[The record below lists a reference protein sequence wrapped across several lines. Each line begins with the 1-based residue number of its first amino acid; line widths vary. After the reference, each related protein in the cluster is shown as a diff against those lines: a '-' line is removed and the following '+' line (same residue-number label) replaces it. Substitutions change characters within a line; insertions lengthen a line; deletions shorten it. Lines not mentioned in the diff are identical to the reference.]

1 MIRIGV
7 INAVVVAVALVA
19 TAPVQAQRATLAERV
34 AQLEQQANPPGERQ
48 QALDTLNR
56 INELQS
62 ELAMLRGQVEQ
73 LRFELQEMQG
83 RNRDQYLDLDSRI
96 ERLQG
101 GGRPSDASD
110 AGGGFEDAGESP
122 MEAPDLGRTSQAG
135 SPQVGTQVDVAGTG
149 PDLGEAP
156 LGDPADER
164 TAYEAGFDALKDGR
178 YAESARR
185 FQAFIEAYP
194 DGQYAANAWYW
205 LGESYYVTQ
214 NFELA
219 QDAFQSLLRQHPD
232 SAKAPDALLKL
243 GYCQYELNDWD
254 AAQATLGQ
262 VVERY
267 PDTTVARLAQGR
279 LRALM
284 LESR

>member
-34 AQLEQQANPPGERQ
+34 AQLEQQANPSGDRQ

-56 INELQS
+56 INELQA
-62 ELAMLRGQVEQ
+62 ELAILRGQVEQ
-73 LRFELQEMQG
+73 LRFEQQEMQ
-83 RNRDQYLDLDSRI
+83 RRSRDQYIDLDSRI

-101 GGRPSDASD
+101 GTPSDGAIE
-110 AGGGFEDAGESP
+110 AGGDRDDVP
-122 MEAPDLGRTSQAG
+122 MEGPELGRSSQAP
-135 SPQVGTQVDVAGTG
+135 SPQVGTQVDIAGEQPG
-149 PDLGEAP
+149 AP
-156 LGDPADER
+156 IGDPADER
-164 TAYEAGFDALKDGR
+164 AAYEAGFDALKDGR

-185 FQAFIEAYP
+185 FQAFIEAFP

-243 GYCQYELNDWD
+243 GYCQYELRDWD
-254 AAQATLGQ
+254 AAQATLNQ

>member
-7 INAVVVAVALVA
+7 VNAVVVAVALVA

-34 AQLEQQANPPGERQ
+34 AQLEQQANQPGDRQ
-48 QALDTLNR
+48 QALETLNR
-56 INELQS
+56 INELQA
-62 ELAMLRGQVEQ
+62 ELAMMRGQVEQ
-73 LRFELQEMQG
+73 LQFELQEMQR
-83 RNRDQYLDLDSRI
+83 RNRDQYIDLDSRI

-101 GGRPSDASD
+101 GVPS
-110 AGGGFEDAGESP
+110 AGGMGAQEGGDELP
-122 MEAPDLGRTSQAG
+122 MEAPALGRPSQAP
-135 SPQVGTQVDVAGTG
+135 SPQVGRQVDIAGEET
-149 PDLGEAP
+149 DLGAAP
-156 LGDPADER
+156 AGDPADER
-164 TAYEAGFDALKDGR
+164 AAYEAGFDALKDGR

-185 FQAFIEAYP
+185 FQSFIEAYP
-194 DGQYAANAWYW
+194 DGQYASNAWYW

-219 QDAFQSLLRQHPD
+219 MEAFESLLRRHPD

-243 GYCQYELNDWD
+243 GYCQYELRDFD
-254 AAQATLGQ
+254 AAQATLNQ
-262 VVERY
+262 VVQRY

-284 LESR
+284 LENR

>member
-1 MIRIGV
+1 MIRTGV
-7 INAVVVAVALVA
+7 CTAVIAAVALVA
-19 TAPVQAQRATLAERV
+19 TAEVQAQRATLAERV
-34 AQLEQQANPPGERQ
+34 ERLERQADQPGDRQ
-48 QALDTLNR
+48 QALETLNR

-73 LRFELQEMQG
+73 LQFELQEMQR
-83 RNRDQYLDLDSRI
+83 RNRDQYIDLDSRI

-101 GGRPSDASD
+101 GSPVDPDADDRD
-110 AGGGFEDAGESP
+110 AP
-122 MEAPDLGRTSQAG
+122 MEAPELGRTTQPDRD
-135 SPQVGTQVDVAGTG
+135 SPQVGARVPVAVEETG
-149 PDLGEAP
+149 LGEPA
-156 LGDPADER
+156 DPAGER
-164 TAYEAGFDALKDGR
+164 AAYEAGFDALKDGR

-194 DGQYAANAWYW
+194 DGQYASNAWYW

-219 QDAFQSLLRQHPD
+219 QESFQSLLDRHPD

-243 GYCQYELNDWD
+243 GYCQYELRDWD
-254 AAQATLGQ
+254 AAERTLTE
-262 VVERY
+262 VVQRY

-284 LESR
+284 LENR

>member
-1 MIRIGV
+1 MRRIGAL
-7 INAVVVAVALVA
+7 NAVVVAVALVA

-34 AQLEQQANPPGERQ
+34 AQLERQADQPGDRQ

-62 ELAMLRGQVEQ
+62 ELAMLRGQVEE

-83 RNRDQYLDLDSRI
+83 RSRDQYLDLDSRI
-96 ERLQG
+96 ERIQG
-101 GGRPSDASD
+101 GAPS
-110 AGGGFEDAGESP
+110 GGGPEDGEGGDEP
-122 MEAPDLGRTSQAG
+122 TDAPELGRTSQG
-135 SPQVGTQVDVAGTG
+135 DSPQVGSQVDVAGTD
-149 PDLGEAP
+149 PDAGEAADA
-156 LGDPADER
+156 DPADER
-164 TAYEAGFDALKDGR
+164 AAYEAGFDALKDGR

-219 QDAFQSLLRQHPD
+219 QDAFEALLQQHPD

-243 GYCQYELNDWD
+243 GYCQYELSDWD
-254 AAQATLGQ
+254 AAQDTLNQ